1 MKSISFRVCSTSAEQ
16 VVELM
21 KQANQLLKGLEF
33 SSLALAC
40 SMSPTFP
47 AEQFAEMKKD
57 VQAVLNRNLAEQF
70 AVPIQFEHSDVFLRA
85 DFPSRTL
92 FLEIKPVFVYGH
104 YNKFQRGIAQ
114 TYHYCR
120 MCKGRGCT
128 ACKGLGKVS
137 DESVQELITP
147 LLVQSFG
154 GEELIFHGSGRE
166 DADVRMLGKGR
177 PFIAEITEPAKRQ
190 TNLSL
195 IEQTLN
201 ESFSGKIAV
210 HGLRLADKK
219 EVPIVKHPGHE
230 KRYEALVETNVTI
243 AAKEFES
250 ILVTKKGV
258 RLDVDQFTP
267 ERVEKRRAALTR
279 KHYVTIE
286 SFNWLSEKNFTLIL
300 RTSPG
305 CYVKE
310 FISGD
315 SGRSKPSISELIH
328 LPCFCKELDVIEIIE
343 S

>member
-1 MKSISFRVCSTSAEQ
+1 MKSVSFRVCSTSAEQ

-21 KQANQLLKGLEF
+21 KQANQLLKDLEF
-33 SSLALAC
+33 SSLAFAC

-57 VQAVLNRNLAEQF
+57 VQAVLNRNLSEQF

-85 DFPSRTL
+85 DFPSKTL
-92 FLEIKPVFVYGH
+92 FLEIKPMFVYGR
-104 YNKFQRGIAQ
+104 YNKFRRGIAQ

-120 MCKGRGCT
+120 VCKGRGCN

-166 DADVRMLGKGR
+166 DADVRMLGNGR
-177 PFIAEITEPAKRQ
+177 PFIAEITEPQKRHAD
-190 TNLSL
+190 LAL

-201 ESFSGKIAV
+201 ESLAGKIAV
-210 HGLRLADKK
+210 RGLRVADKK

-230 KRYEALVETNVTI
+230 KRYEALVETNSKMS
-243 AAKEFES
+243 AQELES
-250 ILVTKKGV
+250 KLGTTKGT

-286 SFNWLSEKNFTLIL
+286 SIIWVNDHQFRIQLL
-300 RTSPG
+300 TSPG
-305 CYVKE
+305 CYIKE

-315 SGRSKPSISELIH
+315 NGRSKPSISELISMT
-328 LPCFCKELDVIEIIE
+328 CVCKELDVIEIVE
-343 S
+343 K